1 MPGELHRHRSER
13 RRSPFRLFLKKYWVE
28 ILIVVG
34 LILGVFLLFEQ
45 MNIRASLVGLL
56 NAVTG
61 AGLNA
66 IVSLFN
72 NLVGLRSRLGLSELI
87 AIPMLIGVLLL
98 LIWRIRWRLRN
109 TPALVDDT
117 HCPRCGGG
125 LQRVHRRSSDRAISI
140 FVSVRRYRCT
150 NRDCGWS
157 GRRVSTSSGHGRGKP
172 ASQ

>member
-13 RRSPFRLFLKKYWVE
+13 RSSPFLLFLKTYWVE

-34 LILGVFLLFEQ
+34 LILAIFLLFER
-45 MNIRASLVGLL
+45 MNIRTSLVGLL

-87 AIPMLIGVLLL
+87 AIPMLIGVILL
-98 LIWRIRWRLRN
+98 LIWRIRWRLRH
-109 TPALVDDT
+109 TPALVDT
-117 HCPRCGGG
+117 HCPQCGSEM
-125 LQRVHRRSSDRAISI
+125 QRVHRRSSDRAISI
-140 FVSVRRYRCT
+140 FVPVRRYRCN
-150 NRDCGWS
+150 NRECGWS
-157 GRRVSTSSGHGRGKP
+157 GRRVSTSTGHGHGKP

>member
-13 RRSPFRLFLKKYWVE
+13 RSSPFLLFLKTYWIE

-34 LILGVFLLFEQ
+34 LLLAVFLLFER

-66 IVSLFN
+66 VVSLFN

-87 AIPMLIGVLLL
+87 GIPMLIGVILL

-109 TPALVDDT
+109 TPALVDT
-117 HCPRCGGG
+117 HCPQCGSE
-125 LQRVHRRSSDRAISI
+125 LQRVHRRSSDRIISI
-140 FVSVRRYRCT
+140 FVPVRRYRCN
-150 NRDCGWS
+150 NRECGWS
-157 GRRVSTSSGHGRGKP
+157 GTRVSTSSSHGHGKP